1 MTHTATAGKAYGH
14 VPGHTYHD
22 VTITLRSRLGLW
34 SATATEVTGCCQGYR
49 PGFGELQQQHSCKT
63 VREGGHQTIE
73 SALRAIERKAI
84 AAGMPADYVRTA
96 CAEVVDEVDSVVAC
110 YT

>member
-1 MTHTATAGKAYGH
+1 MTHSATAGKAYGH

-34 SATATEVTGCCQGYR
+34 SAKATEVTGSCQGWS
-49 PGFGELQQQHSCKT
+49 PSAGELRQGHSY
-63 VREGGHQTIE
+63 RSIRDGGHDTIE
-73 SALRAIERKAI
+73 RVLTAIERKAI

-96 CAEVVDEVDSVVAC
+96 CAEVAEELAEVA
-110 YT
+110 T